1 MKRLRNSSGIP
12 DVTINNVVSWIAAEL
27 GIDQFDVEVRN
38 CSGTL
43 AGSAYTK
50 GARSYHGN
58 RRPFVVLRV
67 GTETVSHFQ
76 QTVVTPRF
84 PKGMEFHYSRRSHAK
99 NPELTS
105 KIVRRRFPATVT
117 PYQYGQHKGRR
128 YLISN
133 RTEALVYIAAHE
145 LRHLWQ
151 AARLCDDRKSRA
163 LMLAHGAHGKFSEID
178 TEAFAIHM
186 LRAWRRRIQS

>member
-12 DVTINNVVSWIAAEL
+12 DATIKNVIGWIAGEL

-67 GTETVSHFQ
+67 GSETLVHFE
-76 QTVVTPRF
+76 QTIMTKRF
-84 PKGMEFHYSRRSHAK
+84 PKGMQFHYSRRSYA
-99 NPELTS
+99 NDPELAS
-105 KIVRRRFPATVT
+105 KIVRRRFPTTVT

-128 YLISN
+128 YVISN
-133 RTEALVYIAAHE
+133 RIEALVYITAHE

-151 AARLCDDRKSRA
+151 SARLRDDRKSRA

-178 TEAFAIHM
+178 TEAFAIHT
-186 LRAWRRRIQS
+186 LRQWRRRIQS